1 MIGSPDM
8 QKARLYEQLMNRFQ
22 RVQERIKD
30 IETENTYINR
40 DTPRELAELKRESVR
55 LQNEIRKLY

>member
-1 MIGSPDM
+1 MIGSPNM

-30 IETENTYINR
+30 IETENTYINK
-40 DTPRELAELKRESVR
+40 DTPRELAELKTESVR
-55 LQNEIRKLY
+55 LQNDIRRLH

>member
-8 QKARLYEQLMNRFQ
+8 HKARLYEQLMNRFQ

-30 IETENTYINR
+30 IETENTYINK
-40 DTPRELAELKRESVR
+40 DTPKELSELKRESLR
-55 LQNEIRKLY
+55 LQNEIRKMY

>member
-1 MIGSPDM
+1 M

-30 IETENTYINR
+30 IETENTYINK
-40 DTPRELAELKRESVR
+40 DTPRELAELKTESVR
-55 LQNEIRKLY
+55 LQNDIRKLY

>member
-8 QKARLYEQLMNRFQ
+8 QKARHYEQLMNRFQ

-30 IETENTYINR
+30 IETENTYINK
-40 DTPRELAELKRESVR
+40 DTPRELAELKTESVR
-55 LQNEIRKLY
+55 LQNEIRILY

>member
-1 MIGSPDM
+1 M

-40 DTPRELAELKRESVR
+40 DTPKELAELKRESVR

>member
-8 QKARLYEQLMNRFQ
+8 RKARLYEQLMNRFQ

-30 IETENTYINR
+30 IETENTYINK
-40 DTPRELAELKRESVR
+40 DTPRELAELKRESTR
-55 LQNEIRKLY
+55 LQNEIRNLY

>member
-1 MIGSPDM
+1 MIGSPNI

-30 IETENTYINR
+30 IETENTYINK
-40 DTPRELAELKRESVR
+40 DTPRE
-55 LQNEIRKLY
+55 

>member
-8 QKARLYEQLMNRFQ
+8 RKARLYEQLMNRFQ

-30 IETENTYINR
+30 IETENTYINK
-40 DTPRELAELKRESVR
+40 DTPKELAELKRESTR
-55 LQNEIRKLY
+55 LQNEIRNLY

>member
-8 QKARLYEQLMNRFQ
+8 KKARLYEQLMNRFQ

-30 IETENTYINR
+30 IETENTFINK
-40 DTPRELAELKRESVR
+40 DTPRELAELKRESTR
-55 LQNEIRKLY
+55 LQNEIRNLY

>member
-8 QKARLYEQLMNRFQ
+8 QKARFYEQLMNRFQ

-30 IETENTYINR
+30 IETENTYINK

>member
-1 MIGSPDM
+1 MIGSPNI

-30 IETENTYINR
+30 IETENTYINK
-40 DTPRELAELKRESVR
+40 DTPRELAELKTESVR
-55 LQNEIRKLY
+55 LQNDIRKLY

>member
-8 QKARLYEQLMNRFQ
+8 QKARHYEQLMNRFQ

-30 IETENTYINR
+30 IETENTYINK
-40 DTPRELAELKRESVR
+40 DTPRELVELKTESVR
-55 LQNEIRKLY
+55 LQNEIRRLY

>member
-8 QKARLYEQLMNRFQ
+8 NKARFYEQLMNRFQ

-30 IETENTYINR
+30 IETENTYISR
-40 DTPRELAELKRESVR
+40 DTPRELAELKRESAR

>member
-8 QKARLYEQLMNRFQ
+8 QKARHYEQLMNRFQ

-30 IETENTYINR
+30 IETENTYINK
-40 DTPRELAELKRESVR
+40 DTPRELAELKTESVR
-55 LQNEIRKLY
+55 LQNEIRRLY

>member
-1 MIGSPDM
+1 MIGSPNI

-30 IETENTYINR
+30 IETENTYINK
-40 DTPRELAELKRESVR
+40 DTPRELAELKTESVR
-55 LQNEIRKLY
+55 LQNDIRRLY

>member
-1 MIGSPDM
+1 MIGSPNM

-30 IETENTYINR
+30 IETENTYINK
-40 DTPRELAELKRESVR
+40 DTPRELAELKTESVR
-55 LQNEIRKLY
+55 LQNDIRKLY

>member
-1 MIGSPDM
+1 MIGSPNI

-30 IETENTYINR
+30 IETENTYINK
-40 DTPRELAELKRESVR
+40 DTPRELAELKTESVR
-55 LQNEIRKLY
+55 LQNDIRRLH